1 MTVEEKIAALC
12 TLIRYRMDDIGRFS
26 DATSPRGRALYKR
39 AAKELRLYQEQLILI
54 LQQGEE

>member
-1 MTVEEKIAALC
+1 MREEKIATLC
-12 TLIRYRMDDIGRFS
+12 TIIRYKMDDMGRFS

-39 AAKELRLYQEQLILI
+39 AAEELKFHQEQLILI

>member
-1 MTVEEKIAALC
+1 MREEKIAKLC

-26 DATSPRGRALYKR
+26 DATSPRGKALYNQAVKG
-39 AAKELRLYQEQLILI
+39 LRLYQEQLILI